1 MIWGI
6 CFSSKI
12 SPAEVYGE
20 YSVILL
26 TFPSWTPDVLKRLT
40 LSERKYWAQW
50 SRASYER
57 DHGEQAP
64 VQTAR
69 PARVVPGTRGSFGG
83 RPVY

>member
-1 MIWGI
+1 
-6 CFSSKI
+6 
-12 SPAEVYGE
+12 
-20 YSVILL
+20 
-26 TFPSWTPDVLKRLT
+26 VLKRLT
-40 LSERKYWAQW
+40 MSERKYWAQW